1 MKIDIQNI
9 PQVALG
15 FMNRDHKAFVDIFNA
30 LADLLAQ
37 SSRERH
43 AVSALVEQLLEHSRE
58 HFAREEQQMKQFLFP
73 AYSCHKSEHEQVLV
87 EMEKELDAWRAAGDV
102 QWLND
107 YLEQLSEWLAGHIA
121 SMDTVTANYISQMG
135 GPVELG

>member
-1 MKIDIQNI
+1 VKIDIQNI

-15 FMNRDHKAFVDIFNA
+15 FMNSDHKAFVDIFNT

-43 AVSALVEQLLEHSRE
+43 EVSALLEQLLEHSRE
-58 HFAREEQQMKQFLFP
+58 HFAREEQQMIQFSFP

-107 YLEQLSEWLAGHIA
+107 YLEQLPEWLAGHIA

-135 GPVELG
+135 GPVELA